1 MLVSRMLLGSLL
13 LAAVTM
19 LGVMTASGSAEE
31 IQGVLKRIDKNKLAI
46 VVTVEG
52 KDKTLA
58 VNKDASVVEV
68 RSVALKNGKTAEQL
82 TSIETGIAGLST
94 GSKVTLLTESLDGKV
109 AVTSIKATPV
119 AKEKDTSDTPKKT
132 KKKTAKKKTAK

>member
-1 MLVSRMLLGSLL
+1 MLVLRMPIGSLVL
-13 LAAVTM
+13 PVAILFGAMAGTV
-19 LGVMTASGSAEE
+19 SGEE
-31 IQGVLKRIDKNKLAI
+31 IQGVLKRIDKDKRTI

-68 RSVALKNGKTAEQL
+68 RSVAQKNGKTAEQL
-82 TSIETGIAGLST
+82 TSIDAGIAGLST

-119 AKEKDTSDTPKKT
+119 AKEKDKSDAPKKT
-132 KKKTAKKKTAK
+132 KKKTKKKSAK